1 MQNYNVT
8 MIRTHMDDIP
18 EFTLKAGFDI
28 RKYRSNECHV
38 WTSIQQKSETFFAI
52 DDQLFHREFGND
64 YTAMEDR
71 CFFLTS
77 SKGDEIGTITAW
89 WNESWREQNWGR
101 VHWVAIVPDYQGKGL
116 SKPMMSVAMK
126 RLKKSHDRCFL
137 TTSSRRLVAIK
148 IYLEFGFCPDLES
161 KNSVQAWSQL
171 ARFLDHPTLQEYGF

>member
-1 MQNYNVT
+1 

-38 WTSIQQKSETFFAI
+38 WTRIQQKSETFFAI

-89 WNESWREQNWGR
+89 WNESWRDQNWGR
-101 VHWVAIVPDYQGKGL
+101 IHWVAIVPDYQGKGL

-126 RLKKSHDRCFL
+126 QLKKSHDRCFL

-171 ARFLDHPTLQEYGF
+171 AKFLDHPTLQEYGF

>member
-101 VHWVAIVPDYQGKGL
+101 IHWVAIVPDYQGKG
-116 SKPMMSVAMK
+116 
-126 RLKKSHDRCFL
+126 
-137 TTSSRRLVAIK
+137 
-148 IYLEFGFCPDLES
+148 
-161 KNSVQAWSQL
+161 
-171 ARFLDHPTLQEYGF
+171 